1 MLDSKYEKSSYV
13 LQLWLEDVVVT
24 QCVHYDVHPQ
34 DLYLEIGNVV
44 QKRED
49 KEMSIF
55 HMLQFG
61 RKLLNFQYFS
71 LPGVL
76 NTI

>member
-1 MLDSKYEKSSYV
+1 MLDSKYENSFG

-24 QCVHYDVHPQ
+24 QCIHYDLHPQ

-49 KEMSIF
+49 K
-55 HMLQFG
+55 LV
-61 RKLLNFQYFS
+61 YFICFNS
-71 LPGVL
+71 VE
-76 NTI
+76 NY